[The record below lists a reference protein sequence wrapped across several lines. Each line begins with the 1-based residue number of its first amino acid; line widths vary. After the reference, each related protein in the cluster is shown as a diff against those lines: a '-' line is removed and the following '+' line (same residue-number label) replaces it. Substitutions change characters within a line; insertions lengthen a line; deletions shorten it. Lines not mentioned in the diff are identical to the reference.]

1 LEAELAAL
9 RASLAREQAMRR
21 QTQAQ
26 LSTALDRVSLL
37 ERLVPAALE
46 GSAASGAKLGTG
58 PSSVE
63 ARAAGLDPES
73 ELRAAARRFRLSPR
87 EPRLARLASSPVRTT
102 NN

>member
-1 LEAELAAL
+1 MAAL

-73 ELRAAARRFRLSPR
+73 ELRAAARRFADRVRAAEAPAVGKRLPGTA
-87 EPRLARLASSPVRTT
+87 ARA
-102 NN
+102 